1 MLPLLT
7 PKLPLVPDRRQ
18 GDSAK
23 SIFEGIERA
32 TERRRS
38 NRDRRAAPR
47 VAVMLNLE
55 IEDSDGGEGGG
66 LRVVYRTHDLS
77 SFGVAIRSGPT
88 PTRGSLVKLR
98 IFVTDDSPEP
108 IEVGGEVLGSF
119 DTSGGVRVKFLD
131 AAADQLTRLQKF
143 LTPLK

>member
-23 SIFEGIERA
+23 AIFEGIERA

-38 NRDRRAAPR
+38 NRDRRGAPR

-55 IEDSDGGEGGG
+55 IENSQGDAADG

-77 SFGVAIRSGPT
+77 GFGVAIRSGPAPET
-88 PTRGSLVKLR
+88 GSLVKLR

-108 IEVGGEVLGSF
+108 IEVQGEVLGSF
-119 DTSGGVRVKFLD
+119 DENGGVRVKFLN
-131 AAADQLTRLQKF
+131 AADEQLARLQKF